1 MHRQI
6 LKPRTSFGFVMIGST
21 LGHYR
26 IQEKIGAGGMGEVY
40 RALDENLD
48 RDVALKLLPAG
59 TLSNENARKQFR
71 KEALAL
77 ARLNHHN
84 IETIYEFDSDRGV
97 DFLVMELILGTPLSE
112 AVRNGPMAEQEIVRL
127 GAQFADGLAAAHH
140 RGVIHRDLKPGNLMV
155 TRDGNLKILDFGL
168 AKLRNPDQDPDLTR
182 SVTDNSGPISGTLPY
197 MSPEQLRGL
206 PVDARSDIYAA
217 GAVLYEMA
225 TASRPFPQSQTA
237 ELMGAILYHTPPS
250 PRSLNP
256 KVSGGLDGLICKA
269 LHKEPSQRFQ
279 TARELGAALEGIAHF
294 ATRKLAGA
302 RIESGEAVRE
312 IPSVAADSSRAK
324 LSPSARWAIVAV
336 AAILVAVGVAIGFNL
351 DGLRSK
357 LLRGGNAREAV
368 SQPSSAPIHPRRSV
382 AVLGF
387 KNVSGRQDEAWLST
401 ALSETVDSELA
412 AGGQLRTIPGESVV
426 RMRTDLA
433 LPEADSYAPDTLQK
447 IRKNL
452 GADLVIEGSY
462 IALQSAANSQIRVD
476 VQMQDTQSG
485 EIVAAVVETGKE
497 SELNNLFSQAGADLR
512 AKLGVRPVTEVEA
525 QAARASLPGNP
536 QAARYYAE
544 GLAKLRTYESLSAR
558 DLLTKAVAAE
568 PDFALA
574 HSALAAAWASLGYDA
589 KAEAQAR
596 KAFELSAPLD
606 PADRQWVEGRYR
618 EISHDYN
625 GAVKIY
631 QSLLQEY
638 PDDLDYGLRLAV
650 AQQNAGRGQDALATL
665 AALRKLSPAA
675 SEDPRIDL
683 AEASACETLA
693 DYHRMAEAAARAD
706 QIGEASGARLV
717 VARARSSQG
726 SAFRALGQYDQ
737 ATAALEDSIRLFGA
751 AGDPG
756 SMPLLS
762 LGSLQAEQGDLSRAQ
777 KTFADAL
784 QVNQQI
790 GNRRGEAIA
799 LTDLGHVQLDRGELE
814 TARTYYVRAIAI
826 QREIEDTRNAGSSL
840 SNLGRLLFQLGNY
853 SEATKTL
860 TESLAIARQVGNRRS
875 EAYVLNFLG
884 EPAFAQGNLAQSKQ
898 LNEQSL
904 QIAQQIGHKRVV
916 EAAMAGIAEVLL
928 AQGDFDGAEKQEQ
941 AALSVAKEIQEKGS
955 EAQYNLALAR
965 IALERG
971 LPTDAQTFAQGPA
984 DEFRNEKAQ
993 SEEALAQCVLAQALL
1008 AQGKLADAQKSRD
1021 LATAAAAHTQDHG
1034 VSFQVALTDAQVRG
1048 ATNAKSAV
1056 AQLQTLVTSA
1066 RAQGCVP
1073 CEFQARLSLSQIQA
1087 KSKNSGEASTGRN
1100 SLAAL
1105 EKDATAKGFLL
1116 IASKARESGSAAL
1129 AATK

>member
-1 MHRQI
+1 
-6 LKPRTSFGFVMIGST
+6 MIGST

-40 RALDENLD
+40 RAVDEHLD
-48 RDVALKLLPAG
+48 RDVALKVLPAG
-59 TLSNENARKQFR
+59 TLADEAARKQFR

-84 IETIYEFDSDRGV
+84 IETIYEFDSDHGV
-97 DFLVMELILGTPLSE
+97 DFLVMELILGMPLTEIIRS
-112 AVRNGPMAEQEIVRL
+112 GPIAEQEILRL
-127 GAQFADGLAAAHH
+127 GTQFAGGLAAAHR

-155 TRDGNLKILDFGL
+155 TPDGNLKILDFGL
-168 AKLRNPDQDPDLTR
+168 AKLRNPDLDPDLTR
-182 SVTDNSGPISGTLPY
+182 SITADTGPVSGTLPY

-237 ELMGAILYHTPPS
+237 ELMGAILYHTPATPH
-250 PRSLNP
+250 SLNP

-279 TARELGAALEGIAHF
+279 TASELGAALEGAAHF
-294 ATRKLAGA
+294 TPEKLTASGIENAGVVPQ
-302 RIESGEAVRE
+302 S
-312 IPSVAADSSRAK
+312 PPAAGTSSRAK
-324 LSPSARWAIVAV
+324 LSPSARRAIVV
-336 AAILVAVGVAIGFNL
+336 AALILIAIGAVIGFNFH
-351 DGLRSK
+351 GLRSK
-357 LLRGGNAREAV
+357 LLRRENGNPAV
-368 SQPSSAPIHPRRSV
+368 AQPSLAPIHPRRSV

-387 KNVSGRQDEAWLST
+387 RNVSGRQDEAWLST

-412 AGGQLRTIPGESVV
+412 AGGQLRTIPGESVA

-433 LPEADSYAPDTLQK
+433 LPEAESYAPDTLQR
-447 IRKNL
+447 IRKYI
-452 GADLVIEGSY
+452 GADVVIEGSY
-462 IALQSAANSQIRVD
+462 IALQSAANAQIRVD
-476 VQMQDTQSG
+476 VRMQDTQSG
-485 EIVAAVVETGKE
+485 EIVAALVETGKE

-512 AKLGVRPVTEVEA
+512 AKLGVRPVTDVEA

-544 GLAKLRTYESLSAR
+544 GLAKLRTYENLSAR

-596 KAFELSAPLD
+596 KAFELSAPLGA
-606 PADRQWVEGRYR
+606 ADRLWIEGRYR
-618 EISHDYN
+618 EISHDYE

-631 QSLLQEY
+631 QALLQEY
-638 PDDLDYGLRLAV
+638 PDDLEYGLRLA
-650 AQQNAGRGQDALATL
+650 ASQQNAGHGQDALATL
-665 AALRKLSPAA
+665 ATLRKLSPA
-675 SEDPRIDL
+675 SEEDPRIDL
-683 AEASACETLA
+683 AEASACEALA
-693 DYHRMAEAAARAD
+693 DYHRMADAAARAN
-706 QIGEASGARLV
+706 QIGEAAGARLV
-717 VARARSSQG
+717 VARARSFQG
-726 SAFRALGQYDQ
+726 SAYRALGQYDL
-737 ATAALEDSIRLFGA
+737 ATSALEDSIRLFGA

-756 SMPLLS
+756 SKPLLS
-762 LGSLQAEQGDLSRAQ
+762 LGSLQAEQGDLGRAQ
-777 KTFADAL
+777 ETFEDAL
-784 QVNQQI
+784 QVAQQI
-790 GNRRGEAIA
+790 GNRQGEAIA

-814 TARTYYVRAIAI
+814 TARTFYVRAIAI
-826 QREIEDTRNAGSSL
+826 QREIEDTRNTGSSL

-875 EAYVLNFLG
+875 EAYVLNFLS
-884 EPAFAQGNLAQSKQ
+884 EPAFAEGNLAESKQ

-904 QIAQQIGHKRVV
+904 QIAQEIGHKRVV
-916 EAAMAGIAEVLL
+916 EAALAGIGEGLL
-928 AQGDFDGAEKQEQ
+928 AQGDFDGAQKQEQ
-941 AALSVAKEIQEKGS
+941 AALSVAKEIKEKGS

-984 DEFRNEKAQ
+984 DEFRMEKALSQ
-993 SEEALAQCVLAQALL
+993 EALAQCVLARALL
-1008 AQGKLADAQKSRD
+1008 AQGKLAEAQKARD
-1021 LATAAAAHTQDHG
+1021 QAAAAAAHTQDHQ

-1048 ATNAKSAV
+1048 ATGANSAV
-1056 AQLQTLVTSA
+1056 KQLQALVTRA

-1073 CEFQARLSLSQIQA
+1073 CEFQARLSLGQIEA
-1087 KSKNSGEASTGRN
+1087 RSKNSSDASTGRIL
-1100 SLAAL
+1100 LAAL

-1116 IASKARESGSAAL
+1116 IASNAREGESASSSPHE
-1129 AATK
+1129 